1 MEKKA
6 REMGE
11 REKEREREHIQHI
24 DTTTNKTK
32 HKCIP
37 ISDKQYIHN
46 IKTKS
51 SNAFSFCRLC
61 ICGRRR
67 RRRDRGRRLF
77 SPAPAFGAF
86 CTSNFRELETFPT
99 QYFHF
104 LILPEETF
112 RLQI

>member
-37 ISDKQYIHN
+37 ISDKQYIH
-46 IKTKS
+46 T
-51 SNAFSFCRLC
+51 
-61 ICGRRR
+61 
-67 RRRDRGRRLF
+67 
-77 SPAPAFGAF
+77 
-86 CTSNFRELETFPT
+86 
-99 QYFHF
+99 
-104 LILPEETF
+104 
-112 RLQI
+112 